1 MVQETPMVP
10 VHVHRSKGENPAR
23 FPKTSP
29 SPLDILLT
37 DGSAGLEKSEEI
49 MDGAWSDI
57 ADNGEFIFQAES
69 EFFHVFLVDFDD
81 WFRFGC

>member
-1 MVQETPMVP
+1 
-10 VHVHRSKGENPAR
+10 
-23 FPKTSP
+23 
-29 SPLDILLT
+29 
-37 DGSAGLEKSEEI
+37 